1 MLNFS
6 QNNIDPLHTNLQ
18 KGKDMTDAQAH
29 VLEKEYK
36 DMKISYHMAL
46 DKMESLMLDIKKL
59 RAENM
64 ELKYHKKPSEAA

>member
-1 MLNFS
+1 
-6 QNNIDPLHTNLQ
+6 
-18 KGKDMTDAQAH
+18 MTDAEAH
-29 VLEKEYK
+29 TIEKEYK

-64 ELKYHKKPSEAA
+64 ELKFQKKPSQAA

>member
-1 MLNFS
+1 MIDYNS
-6 QNNIDPLHTNLQ
+6 IDPLHHNLL
-18 KGKDMTDAQAH
+18 KGKDMTAAEAH
-29 VLEKEYK
+29 TIEKEYK